1 VLRNLLGASLLGLML
16 TATPAKANPPSDCID
31 IKSAERTLMA
41 RYRESKIFVGASE
54 KGHLIVI
61 YYNEATGS
69 YSIGFVHPEYPDH
82 ICPEDAGMAGFK
94 IDKYREVDNW

>member
-1 VLRNLLGASLLGLML
+1 MLRNILGVSLLCLML
-16 TATPAKANPPSDCID
+16 TAAPATANPPANCIE

-61 YYNEATGS
+61 YYNQANGS
-69 YSIGFVHPEYPDH
+69 YSIGFVHPEYPDL
-82 ICPEDAGMAGFK
+82 ICPEDAGTAVYK
-94 IDKYREVDNW
+94 SDKGRDS

>member
-1 VLRNLLGASLLGLML
+1 VLRNLLGAGLLGLML
-16 TATPAKANPPSDCID
+16 TATPAKANPPSDCLD

-41 RYRESKIFVGASE
+41 RYRESKIFVGASD

>member
-1 VLRNLLGASLLGLML
+1 MLRNILGVGLLCLML
-16 TATPAKANPPSDCID
+16 TVTPSKAEPPSDCID

-61 YYNEATGS
+61 YYNEANGS

-82 ICPEDAGMAGFK
+82 ICPEDAGMAVYK
-94 IDKYREVDNW
+94 LDKGRDS

>member
-1 VLRNLLGASLLGLML
+1 MLRNILGASLLGLML

>member
-1 VLRNLLGASLLGLML
+1 VLRNLLGAGLLGLML
-16 TATPAKANPPSDCID
+16 TATPAKANPPADCLD

-41 RYRESKIFVGASE
+41 RYRESKIFVGASD

>member
-1 VLRNLLGASLLGLML
+1 VLRNILGASLLGLML

>member
-1 VLRNLLGASLLGLML
+1 MLRNILGASLLGLML
-16 TATPAKANPPSDCID
+16 TATPAKANPPADCLD

-69 YSIGFVHPEYPDH
+69 YSIGFVHPEYPDN
-82 ICPEDAGMAGFK
+82 ICPEDVSMAGFK

>member
-1 VLRNLLGASLLGLML
+1 MLRNILGVGLLCLML

>member
-1 VLRNLLGASLLGLML
+1 MLRNILGASLLGLML
-16 TATPAKANPPSDCID
+16 TETPAKADPPADCIE

-61 YYNEATGS
+61 YYNQANGS
-69 YSIGFVHPEYPDH
+69 YSIGFVHPDNPGY
-82 ICPEDAGMAGFK
+82 ICPEDAGTAVYKLDRGVK
-94 IDKYREVDNW
+94 S

>member
-1 VLRNLLGASLLGLML
+1 MLRNILGASLLGLML
-16 TATPAKANPPSDCID
+16 TATPAKANPPADCLD

-41 RYRESKIFVGASE
+41 RYRESKIFVGASD

>member
-1 VLRNLLGASLLGLML
+1 LLRNILGASLLGLML
-16 TATPAKANPPSDCID
+16 TVTPSKAEPPADCLD

-69 YSIGFVHPEYPDH
+69 YSIGFAHPEYPDL
-82 ICPEDAGMAGFK
+82 ICPEDAGTAVYK
-94 IDKYREVDNW
+94 LDKYRKADGS

>member
-1 VLRNLLGASLLGLML
+1 MLRNILGASLLGLML
-16 TATPAKANPPSDCID
+16 TATPAKANPPADCLD
-31 IKSAERTLMA
+31 IKSAERNLMA

-69 YSIGFVHPEYPDH
+69 YSIGFAHPEYPDL
-82 ICPEDAGMAGFK
+82 ICPEDAGTAVYK
-94 IDKYREVDNW
+94 LDKYRKADGS